1 MANMGVI
8 LAEQTSRFM
17 QAVDLVVTETRA
29 KVTQNPV
36 ETPDDFKQL
45 MGSEAVHLFLKSQ
58 LTSLPQADAL
68 SIASA
73 DGKIVNFSRS
83 YPVPNIDISDRD
95 YFQYFRDHGDAGA
108 YISEPVINR
117 GTGTWTFYLVRRIN
131 GRDGRMLGLALGAI
145 EVRYLQDFYKAI
157 TLNEGG
163 SVTLL
168 RRDGRILVRHP
179 DIEGLT
185 GQSMPV
191 RSPWYRLLDENGGTY
206 DSPGYFDGRPRVVS
220 VHPLKDYPLVV
231 DVTIAEYEALAQWR
245 QQASYIAASAGFFL
259 ANMSHELRTPLNAVI
274 AFSEIIRD
282 QLMGSESN
290 RYRAYAADIHS
301 AGQHLLDLINDILDL
316 SKIEV
321 GHLELTEARMRILD
335 VAERCITLV
344 SKRAEE
350 GQVELVRVVPP
361 ALPDILGDE
370 RRVKQILINLLSNA
384 VKFTP
389 PGGQVT
395 TLLRLT
401 PAGELMVEIRDTGIG
416 IRPED
421 IDTAMMP
428 FRQIDGG
435 LNRRHEGTGLGLP
448 LARRL
453 AEMHGG
459 RLEIESELGRGT
471 VVRLYLP
478 AERVLAAASAA
489 AHAPAAAG

>member
-1 MANMGVI
+1 
-8 LAEQTSRFM
+8 
-17 QAVDLVVTETRA
+17 
-29 KVTQNPV
+29 
-36 ETPDDFKQL
+36 
-45 MGSEAVHLFLKSQ
+45 
-58 LTSLPQADAL
+58 
-68 SIASA
+68 
-73 DGKIVNFSRS
+73 
-83 YPVPNIDISDRD
+83 
-95 YFQYFRDHGDAGA
+95 
-108 YISEPVINR
+108 
-117 GTGTWTFYLVRRIN
+117 
-131 GRDGRMLGLALGAI
+131 
-145 EVRYLQDFYKAI
+145 
-157 TLNEGG
+157 
-163 SVTLL
+163 
-168 RRDGRILVRHP
+168 
-179 DIEGLT
+179 
-185 GQSMPV
+185 
-191 RSPWYRLLDENGGTY
+191 
-206 DSPGYFDGRPRVVS
+206 VS

-245 QQASYIAASAGFFL
+245 QQAAYIAASAGFAVIGFVVLFALLARQFRQMENQAAELVKGGDALRDAKVEAETASQTKSQFL

-282 QLMGSESN
+282 QLMGSEST
-290 RYRAYAADIHS
+290 RYRSYAADIHS

-321 GHLELTEARMRILD
+321 GHLELTEARMRIVD

-401 PAGELMVEIRDTGIG
+401 PAGELMIEIRDTGIG
-416 IRPED
+416 IRLED
-421 IDTAMMP
+421 IDTAMTP
-428 FRQIDGG
+428 FQQIDGG

-448 LARRL
+448 LAKRL

-459 RLEIESELGRGT
+459 RLEIESELGHGT

-478 AERVLAAASAA
+478 AERVLAPASAP